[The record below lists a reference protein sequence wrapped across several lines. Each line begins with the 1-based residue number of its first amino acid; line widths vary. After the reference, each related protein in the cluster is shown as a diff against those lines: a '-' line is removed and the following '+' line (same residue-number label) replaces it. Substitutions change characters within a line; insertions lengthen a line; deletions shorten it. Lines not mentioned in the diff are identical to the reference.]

1 MENIKT
7 IKNSDSFPIILEK
20 NNILLNK
27 TEEVVSLFNGVYF
40 THPISVISGPELKDL
55 KVYGDSCNIVGA
67 LISFDDYNKI
77 YTLWNTNPSDDDY
90 WDPYGKDNST
100 PSTKYGNVIAVCA
113 GKGKW
118 IVLNW
123 YGMNGNEITLNI
135 NGNDSTMRQGY
146 MCWAHKDTIL
156 YNTYFYKLLRS
167 DGYDNTK
174 YIFENYGKYIS
185 KYNRDKIEENS
196 VFSNWDEYCN
206 ALPSIWAQL
215 TSSNI
220 IGLND
225 WKLDDEGVITQYGN
239 MYIPSAT
246 ELREALVNCL
256 DNSENDL
263 YEDAPGV
270 SYESNIGQLLG
281 LVDDYFWSS
290 SQYIWGYNYAFYVS
304 SNGYVEN
311 YCKYISDL
319 SLVFLH
325 F

>member
-7 IKNSDSFPIILEK
+7 IKNGDSFPIILEK

-40 THPISVISGPELKDL
+40 THPIPVVSGSELKDL

-77 YTLWNTNPSDDDY
+77 YTLWNTNPSDNDY

-123 YGMNGNEITLNI
+123 YGMNGNGITLNI
-135 NGNDSTMRQGY
+135 NGNNTTMCQGY

-156 YNTYFYKLLRS
+156 YNTFLGELVYGE
-167 DGYDNTK
+167 GYNNTK
-174 YIFENYGKYIS
+174 YIFENYGIDILNGY
-185 KYNRDKIEENS
+185 RDKIEENS
-196 VFSNWDEYCN
+196 VFSNWDEYYD

-220 IGLND
+220 VGLND
-225 WKLDDEGVITQYGN
+225 WKLDEKGVITQYGN

-256 DNSENDL
+256 DNSENNL

-281 LVDDYFWSS
+281 LVDYYYWSS
-290 SQYIWGYNYAFYVS
+290 SQYIWDYNYVFDVFS
-304 SNGYVEN
+304 DGYVEYSN
-311 YCKYISDL
+311 LYYYYL